1 VSKQKI
7 VFIGVEDPSLQFSLA
22 VIFERKGYQV
32 ISQPQSKLAGPWV
45 LDERVDLLVLD
56 NSGNWDDPWDQKL
69 FKIRCQFANQP
80 ILILSTRL
88 PNLSTFNC
96 EDAGLYKIIQTPA
109 DPALILEYASELLN

>member
-1 VSKQKI
+1 VSKIKT
-7 VFIGVEDPSLQFSLA
+7 VFISVEDPSLQFSLA

-69 FKIRCQFANQP
+69 LSICQSAYFDFVYSSAKPQH
-80 ILILSTRL
+80 LQL
-88 PNLSTFNC
+88 
-96 EDAGLYKIIQTPA
+96 
-109 DPALILEYASELLN
+109 